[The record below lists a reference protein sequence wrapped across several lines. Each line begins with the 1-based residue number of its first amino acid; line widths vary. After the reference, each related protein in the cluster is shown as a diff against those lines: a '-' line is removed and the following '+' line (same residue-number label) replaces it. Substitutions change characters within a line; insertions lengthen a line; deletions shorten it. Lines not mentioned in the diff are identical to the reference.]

1 MQRFLE
7 VYWVIYFQAY
17 LAAVGLLLWHYWG
30 HLMGGDELVRVYLL
44 AAIFG
49 SAAGGSAVFTIIV
62 EAGGYMVLLIP
73 ARIKKLKN
81 EGREEG
87 RVEGREEGI
96 EVGREEGL
104 VKGRE
109 EGLVKGREEGMAEG
123 REVGLTEGRVEG
135 REEGREEGRVEGI
148 EEGQQVRDKRYAE
161 AMERFGYVKNG
172 GARVLEFT
180 PEVQRFLDG
189 EEVAAP
195 AEDRLRRYARSRRRR
210 QR

>member
-1 MQRFLE
+1 M
-7 VYWVIYFQAY
+7 
-17 LAAVGLLLWHYWG
+17 
-30 HLMGGDELVRVYLL
+30 VRVYLL

-49 SAAGGSAVFTIIV
+49 SAAGGSAVFTIVV

-81 EGREEG
+81 EG

-109 EGLVKGREEGMAEG
+109 EGLTEG
-123 REVGLTEGRVEG
+123 REA
-135 REEGREEGRVEGI
+135 
-148 EEGQQVRDKRYAE
+148 GQKARDKRYAE
-161 AMERFGYVKNG
+161 AMERFGYVEN
-172 GARVLEFT
+172 GARVLKFT
-180 PEVQRFLDG
+180 PEVQRFLAG

-195 AEDRLRRYARSRRRR
+195 AEDQLRRYARSRRRR

>member
-1 MQRFLE
+1 MGGVVTLTVSRPPMGGMVTLTGGDAPIYATGGWMQRFLE

-30 HLMGGDELVRVYLL
+30 HLMGGDDLVRVYLL

-49 SAAGGSAVFTIIV
+49 SAAGGSAVFTIVV
-62 EAGGYMVLLIP
+62 EAGGHMVLLIP

-87 RVEGREEGI
+87 LAQGI
-96 EVGREEGL
+96 VQGREEGL
-104 VKGRE
+104 
-109 EGLVKGREEGMAEG
+109 AEG
-123 REVGLTEGRVEG
+123 REVGLTEGL
-135 REEGREEGRVEGI
+135 
-148 EEGQQVRDKRYAE
+148 EEGQKARDKRYAE
-161 AMERFGYVKNG
+161 AMERFGYVEN
-172 GARVLEFT
+172 GARVLKFT

>member
-1 MQRFLE
+1 MLRVGRMQRFLE

-30 HLMGGDELVRVYLL
+30 DLAGGDGLMRVYLL

-109 EGLVKGREEGMAEG
+109 EGLVKGREEGLTEG
-123 REVGLTEGRVEG
+123 REEGLTEGR
-135 REEGREEGRVEGI
+135 
-148 EEGQQVRDKRYAE
+148 EEGQKARDKRYAE
-161 AMERFGYVKNG
+161 AMERFGYMVNG
-172 GARVLEFT
+172 ERVLPFT
-180 PEVQRFLDG
+180 PKVQRFLAG
-189 EEVAAP
+189 EEVEAP

>member
-17 LAAVGLLLWHYWG
+17 LAAVALLLWHYWG

-49 SAAGGSAVFTIIV
+49 AAAGGSAVFTIIV

-87 RVEGREEGI
+87 RVEGREEG
-96 EVGREEGL
+96 REE
-104 VKGRE
+104 
-109 EGLVKGREEGMAEG
+109 
-123 REVGLTEGRVEG
+123 
-135 REEGREEGRVEGI
+135 
-148 EEGQQVRDKRYAE
+148 RDKRYAE
-161 AMERFGYVKNG
+161 AMERFGYMEN
-172 GARVLEFT
+172 GARVLKFT
-180 PEVQRFLDG
+180 PEVQRFLAG
-189 EEVAAP
+189 EEVEAP
-195 AEDRLRRYARSRRRR
+195 AKDRLRRYARSRRRR

>member
-17 LAAVGLLLWHYWG
+17 LAAVALLLWHYWG
-30 HLMGGDELVRVYLL
+30 DLTGGDRLVRVYLL

-49 SAAGGSAVFTIIV
+49 AAAGGSAVFTVIV
-62 EAGGYMVLLIP
+62 EAGGYLVLLIP

-81 EGREEG
+81 EGRKEAG
-87 RVEGREEGI
+87 
-96 EVGREEGL
+96 
-104 VKGRE
+104 
-109 EGLVKGREEGMAEG
+109 
-123 REVGLTEGRVEG
+123 
-135 REEGREEGRVEGI
+135 
-148 EEGQQVRDKRYAE
+148 KRLNE
-161 AMERFGYVKNG
+161 AKERFGYMENG
-172 GARVLEFT
+172 DRVLRFT

>member
-87 RVEGREEGI
+87 I
-96 EVGREEGL
+96 EVGL

-109 EGLVKGREEGMAEG
+109 EG
-123 REVGLTEGRVEG
+123 
-135 REEGREEGRVEGI
+135 
-148 EEGQQVRDKRYAE
+148 QQARDKRYAE
-161 AMERFGYVKNG
+161 AMERFGYVDN
-172 GARVLEFT
+172 GARVLKFT
-180 PEVQRFLDG
+180 PEVRRFLAG
-189 EEVAAP
+189 EEVEAP